1 MSRRYIDAEFL
12 RTETERRIKE
22 ANESRMAI
30 VDSDFLDLI
39 NDAPTE
45 DVVEVVRC
53 RDCLFANTE
62 DGKIKCHNTYGLL
75 VTEEKN
81 YCSRGRR
88 RDDV

>member
-1 MSRRYIDAEFL
+1 MSIGIAYNPCKNCK
-12 RTETERRIKE
+12 ETDKCIICELTYYRKGYVK
-22 ANESRMAI
+22 S
-30 VDSDFLDLI
+30 
-39 NDAPTE
+39 PTA

-53 RDCLFANTE
+53 KDCLFANTE

-88 RDDV
+88 RDHEK